1 MTEESLSINSTAK
14 GPFIYL
20 NWIAANKGKEPLSI
34 CEYPLLTDAHITGEA
49 TEGYGP
55 YKFINPVPILHKP
68 GLVRPGMILRLEHH
82 FEGSLPDLTKTNT
95 EFYHGGGFLEEIAAL
110 FSLAMGIR
118 TKSGDLIRRFEPNG
132 DPLGRP
138 IAYNFSPDP
147 IIVIGRPGLIL
158 PRVVGSHSLEK
169 LVPLS
174 WLLKISPEEAITL
187 IRAARLYQDALW
199 IAESE
204 PALSWIMFVSALE
217 TAANQWRRNKES
229 PIARLKTSKPELLEL
244 LRENCN
250 HGTSEKVAQ
259 IIADSLGSTS
269 KFVNFVL
276 NFSPDKP
283 INRPIK
289 WLQFNWSK
297 TSMRNTL
304 SKIYDYRSRALHDG
318 TPFPAPMCEAPF
330 YNQEWGMAYSEK
342 PLGGGSGA
350 MGGTWLPEDT
360 PILLHTFEYI
370 PEVLLLTGGNI
381 LVKAN
386 TEFC

>member
-1 MTEESLSINSTAK
+1 MTEESSNINGTAK

-20 NWIAANKGKEPLSI
+20 NWIAANKGKKPLWI

-55 YKFINPVPILHKP
+55 YKFINPLPMPPKR
-68 GLVRPGMILRLEHH
+68 GLVRPGMVLRLEHH
-82 FEGSLPDLTKTNT
+82 FKDTRVDLTKTDT

-110 FSLAMGIR
+110 FSLAIGIR
-118 TKSGDLIRRFEPNG
+118 TKSGGLIREFEQNG

-138 IAYNFSPDP
+138 RAYDDRPNP
-147 IIVIGRPGLIL
+147 ILGFGRHRCLIL

-169 LVPLS
+169 LIPLS
-174 WLLKISPEEAITL
+174 WLLKISPEDAIAL

-217 TAANQWRRNKES
+217 TAANQWRREKDS
-229 PIARLKTSKPELLEL
+229 PIERLEASKPELLEI

-250 HGTSEKVAQ
+250 QGIPEKVAGE
-259 IIADSLGSTS
+259 IADSLGSAS

-276 NFSPDKP
+276 NFLPDKP
-283 INRPIK
+283 IRRPIG
-289 WLQFNWSK
+289 WLQFKWSN
-297 TSMRNTL
+297 TSIRKTL

-318 TPFPAPMCEAPF
+318 TPFPAPMCDPPF
-330 YNQEWGMAYSEK
+330 YNAEWGVTHSEK
-342 PLGGGSGA
+342 PLGGAVGA
-350 MGGTWLPEDT
+350 MGGTWLAEDI
-360 PILLHTFEYI
+360 PILLHSFEYI
-370 PEVLLLTGGNI
+370 TRGALLNWWKYI
-381 LVKAN
+381 SKN
-386 TEFC
+386 